1 MTEPEPTTTETEKR
15 GPGRP
20 RGQPKSG
27 GRKRGTPNRDRAAT
41 IEKIMREADPLL
53 YLCKIARGDRLEAG
67 DGPNAKKKAWWYPTG
82 DQRISALQT
91 LARKVLPDM
100 KAIEHSG
107 DAPVQIT
114 HIERTIVQS
123 QKPAEIPADSPK
135 VADPE
140 PAPPVAAPPAAAPE
154 IPRPDPSPAPRTA
167 RDKMADRLDAV
178 DCQNPGPPTDMEKLM
193 RRALRR

>member
-1 MTEPEPTTTETEKR
+1 MTNTDDTTTDKPKAKR

-20 RGQPKSG
+20 KGLGRVPGS

-67 DGPNAKKKAWWYPTG
+67 DGPDATKKSWWFPTG

-100 KAIEHSG
+100 KAVEHSG
-107 DAPVQIT
+107 DSPVQIT
-114 HIERTIVQS
+114 RIERTIVRPE
-123 QKPAEIPADSPK
+123 KPAEAPADH
-135 VADPE
+135 
-140 PAPPVAAPPAAAPE
+140 PAGNGV
-154 IPRPDPSPAPRTA
+154 DKDVLYTGPAPRN
-167 RDKMADRLDAV
+167 AV
-178 DCQNPGPPTDMEKLM
+178 DLLTQ
-193 RRALRR
+193 RRKR